1 MAKTYRVKVFGKPGC
16 DKCKVLQERLDKL
29 LERDE
34 WSDFEKIYCDLQ
46 TEEGLVEF
54 CEAECINPQR
64 IPALLVT
71 RYDEATGDYEA
82 LPNRNPGHKCN
93 ICKNSR
99 LFQHLGL
106 QTDYT
111 DVGRGVISPRM
122 ITTVLAEARS

>member
-1 MAKTYRVKVFGKPGC
+1 MASTYRVKVFGKPGC
-16 DKCKVLQERLDKL
+16 DKCKVLRERLDKL
-29 LERDE
+29 LEEDE
-34 WSDFEKIYCDLQ
+34 WSDFDKVYCDLQ
-46 TEEGLVEF
+46 TEEGLVDF

-82 LPNRNPGHKCN
+82 LPNRNPGQKCN
-93 ICKNSR
+93 VCKNSR

-111 DVGRGVISPRM
+111 EVGRGVISPRM
-122 ITTVLAEARS
+122 ITTVLAEARA

>member
-29 LERDE
+29 LGSDE
-34 WSDFEKIYCDLQ
+34 WSDFEKVYCDLQ

-54 CEAECINPQR
+54 CEVECVNPQR

-71 RYDEATGDYEA
+71 RHNEETGDYDPV
-82 LPNRNPGHKCN
+82 PNRNPGHTCN
-93 ICKNSR
+93 VCKNSR

-111 DVGRGVISPRM
+111 EAGRGVISPRM
-122 ITTVLAEARS
+122 ITTVLAEARA